1 MYIYQLVSFL
11 FMFRILTDNRK
22 YPFLFKMKAGNI
34 QFYRKKEYEPILITK
49 SNNKTYDKHDIDT
62 WFSNNTHLNSKKLI
76 TLSPGGYKGFYML
89 GIVRFLKQNY
99 NLSDYIFSG
108 ASAGAWNSLMLAF
121 KHDIE
126 VFKYHIMDDAIQNAK
141 SIAETEQVLKSRLLK
156 YYRTEDFDLAKLFI
170 GVTSIKNNKPHTII
184 YTQFETLEDAI
195 DCCIASSHIPL
206 ITGNMTH
213 TYNNMLSFDGGFSKY
228 PYFNIS
234 KPVLHI
240 TPSMWSNP
248 KPGIVTNIHG
258 YTTLFSKDK
267 FNFSEICESGYNDSL
282 KNKKILDNIFIF

>member
-1 MYIYQLVSFL
+1 MYVYHILSLL
-11 FMFRILTDNRK
+11 FMFRVLTDNRRI
-22 YPFLFKMKAGNI
+22 PLLFKMKASNI
-34 QFYRKKEYEPILITK
+34 DLYRKKDYEPILITK
-49 SNNKTYDKHDIDT
+49 SNNKTYQKDEIEK
-62 WFSNNTHLNSKKLI
+62 WFSNSTLNSKKLI

-89 GIVRFLKQNY
+89 GIVRFLKRNY

-121 KHDIE
+121 KYDIE
-126 VFKYHIMDDAIQNAK
+126 VFKYHIMDEVIQNTK
-141 SIAETEQVLKSRLLK
+141 SIAETEQILKNRLLK

-170 GVTSIKNNKPHTII
+170 GVTSLKNNKPHTII
-184 YTQFETLEDAI
+184 YTEFDTLEDAI

-213 TYNNMLSFDGGFSKY
+213 MYNNMLSFDGGFSKY

-240 TPSMWSNP
+240 TPSIWTKP
-248 KPGIVTNIHG
+248 KPGMVTSIHG

-267 FNFSEICESGYNDSL
+267 YNFSEICETGYNDSY
-282 KNKKILDNIFIF
+282 KNKEILDKIFIF

>member
-1 MYIYQLVSFL
+1 MYVYHILSLL
-11 FMFRILTDNRK
+11 FMFRALTDNRRI
-22 YPFLFKMKAGNI
+22 PLLFKLKATNI
-34 QFYRKKEYEPILITK
+34 DLYRKKEYEPLLITK
-49 SNNKTYDKHDIDT
+49 SNNKTYQKYEIEK
-62 WFSNNTHLNSKKLI
+62 WFSNSTINSKKLI

-89 GIVRFLKQNY
+89 GIVRFLKKNY
-99 NLSDYIFSG
+99 NLSEYIFSG

-206 ITGNMTH
+206 VTGNMTH
-213 TYNNMLSFDGGFSKY
+213 MYNNMLSFDGGFSKY

-234 KPVLHI
+234 RPVLHI
-240 TPSMWSNP
+240 TPSIWAKQ
-248 KPGIVTNIHG
+248 KPGIVTNIQG

-267 FNFSEICESGYNDSL
+267 FNFTEICETGYNDSH
-282 KNKKILDNIFIF
+282 KNKDILDKIFIF

>member
-34 QFYRKKEYEPILITK
+34 QFYRKKEYDPLLITK
-49 SNNKTYDKHDIDT
+49 SNNKTYYKEDIDD
-62 WFSNNTHLNSKKLI
+62 WFSNDTHLNSKKLI

-89 GIVRFLKQNY
+89 GIVRFLKKNY

-126 VFKYHIMDDAIQNAK
+126 VFKYHIMDDSIQNAK

-170 GVTSIKNNKPHTII
+170 GVTSIKNNKPYTII

-213 TYNNMLSFDGGFSKY
+213 MYNNMLSFDGGFSKY

-240 TPSMWSNP
+240 TPDIWTNS
-248 KPGIVTNIHG
+248 KPGIVNNIQG

-267 FNFSEICESGYNDSL
+267 FNFSEICELGYTDSL
-282 KNKKILDNIFIF
+282 KNKKNLDKIFIF